1 MNDEEWVDPFRYQEV
16 RGSKRPDLSW
26 VEFTRGL
33 RDQNAQKLIDGL
45 TDGPEPPP
53 PNRPEPE
60 FDSVFGS
67 GPRPDSIMSTLVVF
81 AVIACSLFAIGLA
94 WLLICWVPYS

>member
-1 MNDEEWVDPFRYQEV
+1 MKDEEWHDPFRYQEV

-33 RDQNAQKLIDGL
+33 RDQNAQRLIDGL

-60 FDSVFGS
+60 FDSV
-67 GPRPDSIMSTLVVF
+67 MSTLVVF

>member
-1 MNDEEWVDPFRYQEV
+1 MKDEEWVDPFRYQEV

-53 PNRPEPE
+53 TNRPEPE
-60 FDSVFGS
+60 FDS
-67 GPRPDSIMSTLVVF
+67 IMSTLGVF
-81 AVIACSLFAIGLA
+81 AFIAGSLFAIGVA